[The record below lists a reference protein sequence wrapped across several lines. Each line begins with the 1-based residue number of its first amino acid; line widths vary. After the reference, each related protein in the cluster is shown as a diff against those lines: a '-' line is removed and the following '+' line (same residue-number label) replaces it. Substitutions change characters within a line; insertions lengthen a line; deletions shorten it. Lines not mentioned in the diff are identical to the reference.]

1 MDPALTRT
9 VFGRRVSLS
18 AVLTFGAGLVIA
30 AAVAL
35 VSPMASLAALLAFA
49 VAAYNVNC
57 AHVGRC
63 HVFAWVLT
71 ALYLVY
77 AAVVLV
83 AVLTGKAMYGAARA
97 GRPGRARK

>member
-1 MDPALTRT
+1 MQPPPPDPALPMT
-9 VFGRRVSLS
+9 VLGRRVSLS
-18 AVLTFGAGLVIA
+18 AVLTLGAGLVIA

-35 VSPMASLAALLAFA
+35 VSPAASLVSLLVFA

-63 HVFAWVLT
+63 HVFAWALT
-71 ALYLVY
+71 ALYLLY

-83 AVLTGKAMYGAARA
+83 AVLTGRGAYAA
-97 GRPGRARK
+97 LGRAKK